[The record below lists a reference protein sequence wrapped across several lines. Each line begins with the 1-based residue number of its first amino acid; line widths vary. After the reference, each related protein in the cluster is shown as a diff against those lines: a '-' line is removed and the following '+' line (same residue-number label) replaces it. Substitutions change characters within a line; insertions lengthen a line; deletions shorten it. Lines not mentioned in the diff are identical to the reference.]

1 MIVPDV
7 NILIHAYNTGSARH
21 KAARAWWEETLVL
34 PRPVGLPWAAILGF
48 IRIATHRRILEN
60 PMRPADAIRRVRSWL
75 AVPGVQILTP
85 GERHPELLF
94 GLLEHLGTAGN
105 LTTDAHLAALAIE
118 YQAELA
124 STDTDFARFPAL
136 RWFNPIAARKNQPE
150 KRPSEN

>member
-1 MIVPDV
+1 
-7 NILIHAYNTGSARH
+7 LC
-21 KAARAWWEETLVL
+21 
-34 PRPVGLPWAAILGF
+34 WAVILGF

-75 AVPGVQILTP
+75 AVPGVQILVP
-85 GERHPELLF
+85 GESHAEILF

-124 STDTDFARFPAL
+124 STDADFARFPNL
-136 RWFNPIAARKNQPE
+136 RWFNPVMAPRAD
-150 KRPSEN
+150 